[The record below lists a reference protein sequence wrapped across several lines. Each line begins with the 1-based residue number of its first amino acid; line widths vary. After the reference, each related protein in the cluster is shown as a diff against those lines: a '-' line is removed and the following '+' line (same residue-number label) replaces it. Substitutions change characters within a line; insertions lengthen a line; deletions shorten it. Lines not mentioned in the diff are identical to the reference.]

1 MTQILE
7 LVNLTKDFTAKNGTK
22 ISAVRGVSLKQ
33 AKGETI
39 GVVGESGCGKS
50 TLGRMILQLI
60 RPSSGQVIFQNQ
72 DLMSLDKSE
81 LRQARRQMQMI
92 FQDPYAALDP
102 RMSVGKLVEEPL
114 LIFGQG
120 SRQER
125 QKKVAQLLEM
135 CGLSSDLASSHPGAL
150 SGGQRQR
157 ICIARALALSPTLV
171 VADEPVSALDVSVQ
185 AQVINLMMQLKRDH
199 DLSYIF
205 ISHNLAV
212 VKYVSDRIAVMY
224 LGRIVEIGSADD
236 ICTDPSHPYTRLL
249 LDAIPVPDPQRT
261 RPLDQAPFDPLET
274 KPSSTGCSYV
284 NRCSFATDKCK
295 QEVPKLVSVGPP
307 AKSHWVEC
315 HLYQ

>member
-1 MTQILE
+1 MTPILE
-7 LVNLTKDFTAKNGTK
+7 LVHLTKDFTAKNGTK

-39 GVVGESGCGKS
+39 GIVGESGCGKS

-72 DLMSLDKSE
+72 NLMSLSKSE
-81 LRQARRQMQMI
+81 LRRARRQMQMI

-114 LIFGQG
+114 LIFGQD
-120 SRQER
+120 STQQR

-135 CGLSSDLASSHPGAL
+135 CGLSYDLASSYPRAL

-157 ICIARALALSPTLV
+157 ICIARALALSPELV

-185 AQVINLMMQLKRDH
+185 AQVINLMMQLKCDH

-224 LGRIVEIGSADD
+224 LGRIVEIGLPED
-236 ICTDPSHPYTRLL
+236 ICANPAHPYTRLL
-249 LDAIPVPDPQRT
+249 LDAIPIPDPTRT
-261 RPLDQAPFDPLET
+261 RAIEQVTVDPSET
-274 KPSSTGCSYV
+274 REPSSGCSYL
-284 NRCSFATDKCK
+284 NRCSFVTDKCRR
-295 QEVPKLVSVGPP
+295 EAPKLVSIGSPK
-307 AKSHWVEC
+307 KSHLVEC

>member
-1 MTQILE
+1 MTSILE
-7 LVNLTKDFTAKNGTK
+7 LVDLTKDFTTKNGTK

-39 GVVGESGCGKS
+39 GIVGESGCGKS

-72 DLMSLDKSE
+72 NLMSLSKSE

-102 RMSVGKLVEEPL
+102 RMSVGKLIEEPL
-114 LIFGQG
+114 LIFGQD
-120 SRQER
+120 SAQQR
-125 QKKVAQLLEM
+125 QKKVAQLLEV
-135 CGLSSDLASSHPGAL
+135 CGLSSELASSYPGAL

-157 ICIARALALSPTLV
+157 ICIARALALSPKLV

-205 ISHNLAV
+205 ISHNLAI

-224 LGRIVEIGSADD
+224 LGRIVEIGLPED
-236 ICTDPSHPYTRLL
+236 ICADPAHPYTRLL
-249 LDAIPVPDPQRT
+249 LDAVPMPDPERARAVEPVT
-261 RPLDQAPFDPLET
+261 FDPSET
-274 KPSSTGCSYV
+274 KMSSSGCSYV
-284 NRCSFATDKCK
+284 SRCSFVTDKCRR
-295 QEVPKLVSVGPP
+295 EAPTLVSIGS
-307 AKSHWVEC
+307 AKKSHWVEC

>member
-1 MTQILE
+1 MTSILE
-7 LVNLTKDFTAKNGTK
+7 LVNLTKDFTTKNGTK

-72 DLMSLDKSE
+72 NLMSLSKSE

-114 LIFGQG
+114 LIFGQD
-120 SRQER
+120 SAQQR
-125 QKKVAQLLEM
+125 QKKVAQLLEV
-135 CGLSSDLASSHPGAL
+135 CGLSSELASSYPGAL

-157 ICIARALALSPTLV
+157 ICIARALALSPKLV

-205 ISHNLAV
+205 ISHNLAI

-224 LGRIVEIGSADD
+224 LGRIVEIGLPED
-236 ICTDPSHPYTRLL
+236 ICADPAHPYTRLL
-249 LDAIPVPDPQRT
+249 LDAIPMPDPERSRAVEQVM
-261 RPLDQAPFDPLET
+261 LDPSET
-274 KPSSTGCSYV
+274 KASSSACSYV
-284 NRCSFATDKCK
+284 NRCSFVTNKCRL
-295 QEVPKLVSVGPP
+295 EAPKLVSIGP
-307 AKSHWVEC
+307 ATKSHWVEC

>member
-1 MTQILE
+1 MSAILE
-7 LVNLTKDFTAKNGTK
+7 LVDLTKDYTAKNGTK
-22 ISAVRGVSLKQ
+22 INAVRGVSLRQ

-39 GVVGESGCGKS
+39 GIVGESGCGKS

-60 RPSSGQVIFQNQ
+60 QPSSGRVIFQNQ
-72 DLMSLDKSE
+72 NLMGLSKSE
-81 LRQARRQMQMI
+81 LRQTRRQMQMI

-114 LIFGQG
+114 LIFGQD
-120 SRQER
+120 SVQQR
-125 QKKVAQLLEM
+125 QKKVAQLLEV
-135 CGLSSDLASSHPGAL
+135 CGLSSDLASSYPGAL

-157 ICIARALALSPTLV
+157 ICIARALALSPKLV

-224 LGRIVEIGSADD
+224 LGRIVEIGTAED
-236 ICTDPSHPYTRLL
+236 ICTDPAHPYTRLL
-249 LDAIPVPDPQRT
+249 LDAIPMPDPEHAR
-261 RPLDQAPFDPLET
+261 AAESAIFDPSET
-274 KPSSTGCSYV
+274 TASSSGCSYV
-284 NRCSFATDKCK
+284 NRCGFVTDKCRL
-295 QEVPKLVSVGPP
+295 EAPKLVSIGSP